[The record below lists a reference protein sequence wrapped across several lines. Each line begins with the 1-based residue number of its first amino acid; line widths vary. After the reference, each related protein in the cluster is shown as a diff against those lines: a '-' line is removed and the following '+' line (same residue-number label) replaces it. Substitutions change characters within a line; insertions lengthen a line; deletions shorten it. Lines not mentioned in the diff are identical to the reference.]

1 MQEVGEIMHIAS
13 SGRVIVKLSQDTNH
27 EKTLCDEK
35 GVRLARI
42 SELIGP
48 VSMPYASAISLT
60 NNIKKFV
67 GKKVFVLETSSVKNN
82 KVRRR

>member
-1 MQEVGEIMHIAS
+1 MHIAS

-27 EKTLCDEK
+27 EKILCDEK

-48 VSMPYASAISLT
+48 VSMPYASSISLT
-60 NNIKKFV
+60 NNVKKFV
-67 GKKVFVLETSSVKNN
+67 GKKVFVLETSSVKN
-82 KVRRR
+82 KKIRRR

>member
-1 MQEVGEIMHIAS
+1 MQEVGEIIHIAS

-27 EKTLCDEK
+27 EKILCDEK

-42 SELIGP
+42 SELIGT

>member
-1 MQEVGEIMHIAS
+1 MQEVGEIMHIAG

-27 EKTLCDEK
+27 EKILCDEK
-35 GVRLARI
+35 GVRVAKI

-48 VSMPYASAISLT
+48 ISNPYASAISLT

-67 GKKVFVLETSSVKNN
+67 GKKVFALEASSVKNK

>member
-1 MQEVGEIMHIAS
+1 MHIAS

-27 EKTLCDEK
+27 EKILCDDK

-48 VSMPYASAISLT
+48 VSKPYASAISLT

-67 GKKVFVLETSSVKNN
+67 GKKVFVLETSSVKNK
-82 KVRRR
+82 KVGRR

>member
-1 MQEVGEIMHIAS
+1 MHIAS

-48 VSMPYASAISLT
+48 VSMPYASPISLT

-67 GKKVFVLETSSVKNN
+67 GKKVFVLETSSVKNK

>member
-1 MQEVGEIMHIAS
+1 LQEVGEIMHIAS

-27 EKTLCDEK
+27 EKILCDEK

-48 VSMPYASAISLT
+48 VSMPYASATSLT

-67 GKKVFVLETSSVKNN
+67 GKKVFVLETSSVKNK
-82 KVRRR
+82 KVGRR

>member
-1 MQEVGEIMHIAS
+1 MHIAS

-27 EKTLCDEK
+27 EKILCDEK

-48 VSMPYASAISLT
+48 VSMPYLSL
-60 NNIKKFV
+60 IHI
-67 GKKVFVLETSSVKNN
+67 
-82 KVRRR
+82 

>member
-1 MQEVGEIMHIAS
+1 MHIAS

-27 EKTLCDEK
+27 GKILCDEK
-35 GVRLARI
+35 GVRVARI

-48 VSMPYASAISLT
+48 VSNPYASAISLT

-67 GKKVFVLETSSVKNN
+67 GKKVFALEASSVKNK
-82 KVRRR
+82 KVRRK